1 MARVTQPRAQ
11 VSRGSRLDAVD
22 LLRGIAMVVMALD
35 HVRAFFGT
43 SGWDPGFAT
52 TSAATFLTRWI
63 THFCAPV
70 FVLLAGTGAALSL
83 DRGRSRPELAWFLL
97 TRGAWLALLDVTL
110 VSFAWFFRVGKPWVS
125 DVMWVIG
132 WSMIALA
139 ALVHVSPRVVAVFG
153 VALVAGHNALDNLHA
168 SSFGVAGWIW
178 TILHEQGVI
187 RLPWGDDWFV
197 GYPLLPWVGVM
208 ALGYALGFTLTHE
221 PAERRWR
228 LVLVGGGM
236 IVAFVTLR
244 AVNLYGDPLPWARS
258 SSFWMS
264 AFSFLSCHKYP
275 PSLLYLLMT
284 LGPAVLALA
293 ALDRVHT
300 SQGNLLLV
308 FGRVP
313 LFYYVVHLYL
323 IHLAA
328 GLVFLPRFGAAAFHV
343 DPDSPP
349 AGFGMSLGLVYLIW
363 AGAVFAMY
371 PLCRWF
377 SAVKKGE
384 RSAWLSYL

>member
-1 MARVTQPRAQ
+1 MTRPAAEEP
-11 VSRGSRLDAVD
+11 RGSRLESVD
-22 LLRGIAMVVMALD
+22 LLRGIVMVLMALD

-43 SGWDPGFAT
+43 SGWDPAFDT
-52 TSAATFLTRWI
+52 VSAATFLTRWV

-83 DRGRSRPELAWFLL
+83 GRGRSRPELARFLL

-110 VSFAWFFRVGKPWVS
+110 VSFSWFFRIGRPWVS
-125 DVMWVIG
+125 DVMWAIG
-132 WSMIALA
+132 WSMMVLA
-139 ALVHVSPRVVAVFG
+139 ALVRIPTRVVVILG
-153 VALVAGHNALDNLHA
+153 LALVAGHNALDGIHA
-168 SSFGVAGWIW
+168 ASFGSMSWIW
-178 TILHEQGVI
+178 KVLHEQGMI
-187 RLPWGDDWFV
+187 RLPWGDEWFV

-208 ALGYALGFTLTHE
+208 ALGYALGFTLTLE
-221 PAERRWR
+221 PAQRRRR
-228 LVLVGGGM
+228 LVLLGGGM
-236 IVAFVTLR
+236 IAAFVVLR
-244 AVNLYGDPLPWARS
+244 AVNLYGDPLPWSRGA
-258 SSFWMS
+258 SFRMS
-264 AFSFLSCHKYP
+264 VFSFVNCHKYP

-284 LGPAVLALA
+284 LGPAMLALA
-293 ALDRVHT
+293 ALDRVHV
-300 SQGNLLLV
+300 SQRNPLLV

-328 GLVFLPRFGAAAFHV
+328 GLAFLPNLGRAAFHV

-349 AGFGMSLGLVYLIW
+349 AGFGVSLGLVYVIW
-363 AGAVFAMY
+363 FGAVLVMY

-377 SAVKKGE
+377 VTVKKNR